1 VAARAVELKKPL
13 DDRDLRHAH
22 ARRLLVG
29 PPRSWYRGLGQR
41 PATSGH
47 RDAHGHRGGRLARR
61 PVWHSTSSFPP
72 EQRRG
77 QRPRG
82 CLPHERRLRRHLKAG
97 PSPACSCAAGWSTA
111 RVTGRPSLRRCLRTA
126 ALASTGWS
134 ASGSPA
140 EPVHFRPLTSRLNSA
155 TDPEPVAFLD

>member
-126 ALASTGWS
+126 YDHKLGA
-134 ASGSPA
+134 
-140 EPVHFRPLTSRLNSA
+140 PLR
-155 TDPEPVAFLD
+155 